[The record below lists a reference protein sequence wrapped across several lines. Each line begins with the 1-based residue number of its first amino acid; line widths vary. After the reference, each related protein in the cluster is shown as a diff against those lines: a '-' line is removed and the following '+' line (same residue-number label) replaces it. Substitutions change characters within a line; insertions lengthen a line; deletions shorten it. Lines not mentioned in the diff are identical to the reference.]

1 MADLNTCTSLGF
13 SIKKKY
19 KNLAVLLVAS
29 ISKMNCLEF
38 NWINCLTPKFVLA
51 GTKNSRL
58 KAFG

>member
-1 MADLNTCTSLGF
+1 MYIF
-13 SIKKKY
+13 RIQYQKKY